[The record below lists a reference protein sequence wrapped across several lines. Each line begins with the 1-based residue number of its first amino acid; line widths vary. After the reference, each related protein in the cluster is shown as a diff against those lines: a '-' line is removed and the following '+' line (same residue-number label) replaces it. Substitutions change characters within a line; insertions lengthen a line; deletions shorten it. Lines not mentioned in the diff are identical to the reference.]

1 MPNERPITKLI
12 HYSFSLE
19 SSLMPGNHIMHG
31 ILTYISVYLR
41 RKHLPIVDEAVI
53 GRQIP
58 KDSDSLVGQGAKLPG
73 IQLESP

>member
-1 MPNERPITKLI
+1 
-12 HYSFSLE
+12 
-19 SSLMPGNHIMHG
+19 MHG